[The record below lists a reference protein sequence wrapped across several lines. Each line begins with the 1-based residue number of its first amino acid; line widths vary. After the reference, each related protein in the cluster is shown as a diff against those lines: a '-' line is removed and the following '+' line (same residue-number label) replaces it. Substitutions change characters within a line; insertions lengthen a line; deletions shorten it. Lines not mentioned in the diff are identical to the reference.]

1 MQTELEENKRSVD
14 EMNKARNQLSAEV
27 AKLKDRLESEK
38 DAKSAEQASRRRLQ
52 EQLQELQISTSAN
65 GAMHGGM
72 LLISSSS
79 DR

>member
-1 MQTELEENKRSVD
+1 MQIEIEENKRSVD

-27 AKLKDRLESEK
+27 AELKDRLESEK
-38 DAKSAEQASRRRLQ
+38 DAKSAEQASRHRLQ

-72 LLISSSS
+72 LLIPSSS

>member
-14 EMNKARNQLSAEV
+14 EMNKARNQLSAKV
-27 AKLKDRLESEK
+27 AELKDRLESEK

-72 LLISSSS
+72 PLISSSS
-79 DR
+79 DH